1 MDAQLRLLAEA
12 RSVDPIEAP
21 VAWRIDDTTKA
32 VGRSGLALAREAL
45 RRARQGAG
53 TEAEADPRSPVSARA
68 A

>member
-12 RSVDPIEAP
+12 RSAHTSEAP
-21 VAWRIDDTTKA
+21 TPWRIDDTTKA

-45 RRARQGAG
+45 RQARQGAH
-53 TEAEADPRSPVSARA
+53 TTANDDPAHATA